1 MFGFGR
7 KSKKKLTA
15 KQARKMVARDRKV
28 WPSDADQDERAAIVE
43 DWLRNGN
50 DIQPDR

>member
-7 KSKKKLTA
+7 KPKKLTA
-15 KQARKMVARDRKV
+15 KQAKKLVARDRKN
-28 WPSDADQDERAAIVE
+28 WQESDQDDREDVVR
-43 DWLRNGN
+43 DWLANGN